1 MTYFKNINYIESI
14 KFKFNIKNKSKC
26 LPYLIIQTILNLK
39 EVKVSLL
46 LKMYFLIMVKERLT
60 KNIKI
65 IKTHNKKCSL
75 KLYFHLIN
83 SKIHKYKKYNF
94 IKKIS

>member
-1 MTYFKNINYIESI
+1 
-14 KFKFNIKNKSKC
+14 
-26 LPYLIIQTILNLK
+26 
-39 EVKVSLL
+39 
-46 LKMYFLIMVKERLT
+46 MYFLIMVKERLT